1 MRDDCRC
8 SGRRCEHCRHGHE
21 DTRWALPALGVIL
34 AVAFVGLVREHGHGA
49 LEAAQIAGYAAFG
62 LSVLAAAVLIAWRI
76 RKHRTRARGHRV
88 RAVITSARP
97 ARLGSGGERAIRQG
111 RPAHRALPRR
121 HDREGS

>member
-49 LEAAQIAGYAAFG
+49 LEAAQLAGYAAFG
-62 LSVLAAAVLIAWRI
+62 LSVLAAAVLVAWRI
-76 RKHRTRARGHRV
+76 RKRRARARALRV
-88 RAVITSARP
+88 QAVITSARRAP
-97 ARLGSGGERAIRQG
+97 LSAAGTRAIRQG
-111 RPAHRALPRR
+111 RPARRALPRR
-121 HDREGS
+121 HGQAGS